1 MKMAANKQSIENKK
15 SFARSSR
22 KTYSLVE
29 IVKAPTTMVDKGP
42 DDSIFAF
49 PIVAILELIL
59 ALGST
64 LFLVLF
70 SLVKDAP
77 LEELANPM
85 VTTNP
90 AKAPWYFMGLQ
101 EMLEHMHPTLA
112 GILLPTL
119 AVLFLIS
126 IPYIDHSRE
135 RAGVWFTSKRGKR
148 IVGWTALYT
157 LIVMTGFVLVDN
169 TFPPRELLR
178 GVLPNLVTQSIIP
191 GGVMTFLVVLPV
203 LVLWLFKKGTTNARE
218 VMLVLF
224 SVLFFTAVVL
234 TLTGFLFRGPGFK
247 LYWPWA
253 MPGGYNPLDGL

>member
-1 MKMAANKQSIENKK
+1 MPTEKNSKNEEEQIFAK
-15 SFARSSR
+15 SSN

-42 DDSIFAF
+42 DDTVFAF

-70 SLVKDAP
+70 SLLKDAP
-77 LEELANPM
+77 LEELANPY
-85 VTTNP
+85 VTTDP

-112 GILLPTL
+112 GIILPAL
-119 AVLFLIS
+119 SVLFLIA
-126 IPYIDHSRE
+126 IPYIDNNRE
-135 RAGVWFTSKRGKR
+135 GAGIWFTTKRGKR

-157 LIVMTGFVLVDN
+157 LIAMTAFVLADN

-178 GVLPNLVTQSIIP
+178 DVLPNLVTQSIIP
-191 GGVMTFLVVLPV
+191 GGIMAFLVVLPV
-203 LVLWLFKKGTTNARE
+203 LVLWRFKKGTTNARE

-224 SVLFFTAVVL
+224 TVLFFTAVVL
-234 TLTGFLFRGPGFK
+234 TLTGFLFRGPGFE

-253 MPGGYNPLDGL
+253 MPGGYNPIDGL